1 MKEPDQGFFEG
12 EILFV
17 AVGLPLD
24 YTWGQI
30 DFRWVNL
37 VLLVWRPI
45 FWHVHLLCSFRSLYV
60 AEAISPFLTIP
71 KRYPYICQA
80 P

>member
-1 MKEPDQGFFEG
+1 MQEPDQGFFEG

-45 FWHVHLLCSFRSLYV
+45 FWHVRTSTLLFLIAICS
-60 AEAISPFLTIP
+60 
-71 KRYPYICQA
+71 
-80 P
+80 